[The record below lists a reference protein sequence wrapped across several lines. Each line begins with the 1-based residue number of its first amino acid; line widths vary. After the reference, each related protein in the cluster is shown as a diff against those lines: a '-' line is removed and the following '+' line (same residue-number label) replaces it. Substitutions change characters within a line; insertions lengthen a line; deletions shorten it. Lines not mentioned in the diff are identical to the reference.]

1 MTDILCVLCPVTW
14 SSKEAESPKSTQ
26 AVRVS
31 RSRLPTQTPIQ
42 AQSPIWSQIFQ
53 HIVSPNPLGVTPP
66 ASVPRRRVQSGE
78 GRCCFL
84 SSMSKTGCTVSYLW
98 RLERSP
104 VRGRMTCM
112 HACMPPGRG
121 EATLCIASTEQGDRE
136 DGASLPKMGLR
147 TLGRRLKSR
156 DAMASTGSRSSS
168 PQQGCCHVHYSM
180 ILPSAKRV
188 TTTNFSATS
197 TLCSYLT
204 LNTISGIRIA
214 FITESE
220 GLTLSPRPH
229 RQASR
234 PWRMT
239 TSSFEY
245 RCIVRQSVGNNI
257 LG

>member
-1 MTDILCVLCPVTW
+1 
-14 SSKEAESPKSTQ
+14 
-26 AVRVS
+26 
-31 RSRLPTQTPIQ
+31 
-42 AQSPIWSQIFQ
+42 
-53 HIVSPNPLGVTPP
+53 
-66 ASVPRRRVQSGE
+66 
-78 GRCCFL
+78 
-84 SSMSKTGCTVSYLW
+84 
-98 RLERSP
+98 
-104 VRGRMTCM
+104 
-112 HACMPPGRG
+112 
-121 EATLCIASTEQGDRE
+121 
-136 DGASLPKMGLR
+136 MGLR

-220 GLTLSPRPH
+220 GFTLSPRPH
-229 RQASR
+229 RQVPR
-234 PWRMT
+234 PWRT

-245 RCIVRQSVGNNI
+245 HDGNRAALI
-257 LG
+257 CWEQYIRPTSHASQPRLYDQESRSSPEKIPATTQRRV